1 MKLEVIGSY
10 AFIAGVLIAVIAS
23 VVTLDKTMVT
33 SALVVLG
40 LIVGLINVTE
50 KETQPFLVAAV
61 SMVIVAYMTRTGI
74 ETVPLIGEI
83 LKSTLNGIM
92 TFVSPAVL
100 IVALKQIYSM
110 AKDA

>member
-1 MKLEVIGSY
+1 MKLEEIGSY

-23 VVTLDKTMVT
+23 VVALDKTMVT
-33 SALVVLG
+33 EALVVLG

-74 ETVPLIGEI
+74 ETVPFVGEMM
-83 LKSTLNGIM
+83 KSILNGIM

-100 IVALKQIYSM
+100 VVALKQIYGI
-110 AKDA
+110 AKSV

>member
-1 MKLEVIGSY
+1 
-10 AFIAGVLIAVIAS
+10 
-23 VVTLDKTMVT
+23 MVT

-74 ETVPLIGEI
+74 EAVPLIGEV

-100 IVALKQIYSM
+100 IVALKQIYTM

>member
-23 VVTLDKTMVT
+23 VVALDKTMVT
-33 SALVVLG
+33 EALVVLG

-74 ETVPLIGEI
+74 ETVPFVGEMM
-83 LKSTLNGIM
+83 KSTLNGIM
-92 TFVSPAVL
+92 TFVSQAVL
-100 IVALKQIYSM
+100 VVALKQIYTM